1 MKSLIIAE
9 KPSVAREI
17 ARVLDLREKHKSY
30 IEGKQ
35 YIITWALGH
44 LVELKMPENYD
55 PKYKTWR
62 LEDLPIIPD
71 KMGLKVIRQ
80 TSHQFKAIEG
90 LAKRQDIKELIIATD
105 AGREGELVA
114 RWIIEKIHWRKP
126 IKRLWISS
134 VTDRAIR
141 DGFKQLKPGEQF
153 ENLYQSAVCR
163 AEADWLIGLNVSR
176 ALTTKYKDP
185 LSAGRVQT
193 PTLSLI
199 IDREKQIQKFVPK
212 KYWVIKAKCGS
223 LEVEWEK
230 NGEKRIFDKEQA
242 EKMITKVNGQ
252 KAVVT
257 EINTK
262 EKAEQQPLPYD
273 LNELQRD
280 ANKRYGFSAK
290 KTLSVLQKLYEEHKY
305 VTYPRTDSRYLT
317 TDMEATM
324 YERLTG
330 ISSAYKE
337 EVKPLLA
344 NRGKVIAKRV
354 FNNEKVSD
362 HHAIIP
368 TEEKVHIND
377 LSSDERKIYDLIV
390 RRFLTI
396 FYPPF
401 KYETVQA
408 QFKVNGETFTAKA
421 RNIKDWGF
429 KKIQGHDEE
438 EPAHNNLQTLKI
450 GQNDSIR
457 GIQME
462 ERLTEPPLRY
472 SEADLLGQMEKYGL
486 GTPATRAEIIERL
499 VETEVVE
506 RQNGRFYST
515 QKGRQLMDLV
525 NKDLK
530 SPELTA
536 KWEKELELIARGK
549 ANPKQFLK
557 NIRKQTEA
565 LVSEIKQSDKQY
577 RTPNL
582 TGSKCPECGSFL
594 KERNTKDGKFL
605 VCSSLDCSYRRRK
618 EPKLSNR
625 RCPQCHKKMEIH
637 EGKAGLYFQCRNCN
651 IVEKAEE
658 KKKAVNKREERKLL
672 QKYTKKDE
680 SFGTSLGDLLKAK
693 LEGKE

>member
-90 LAKRQDIKELIIATD
+90 LAKRQDIKDLIIATD

-114 RWIIEKIHWRKP
+114 RWIIEKIHWKKP

-242 EKMITKVNGQ
+242 EKIITKLNGQ

-337 EVKPLLA
+337 EVKPLLT
-344 NRGKVIAKRV
+344 NKGKVIAKRV

-362 HHAIIP
+362 HHAIIS
-368 TEEKVHIND
+368 TEEKVHVNG

-401 KYETVQA
+401 KYDTVQA
-408 QFKVNGETFTAKA
+408 QFKANGETFTAKA

-429 KKIQGHDEE
+429 KKVQGHDEE
-438 EPAHNNLQTLKI
+438 ESAHNHLQTLKI
-450 GQNDSIR
+450 GQNYSIR
-457 GIQME
+457 DIQME

-525 NKDLK
+525 NNDLK

-557 NIRKQTEA
+557 NIRRQTES

-658 KKKAVNKREERKLL
+658 KKKAVNKREEKKLL

>member
-35 YIITWALGH
+35 YVITWALGH
-44 LVELKMPENYD
+44 LVELKMPENYN

-71 KMGLKVIRQ
+71 KMGLKVIKQ

-90 LAKRQDIKELIIATD
+90 LAKRNDFKELIIATD

-114 RWIIEKIHWRKP
+114 RWIIEKINWKKP

-199 IDREKQIQKFVPK
+199 INREKQIQKFIPQK
-212 KYWVIKAKCGS
+212 FWMIKAKCGAFDI
-223 LEVEWEK
+223 EWEK
-230 NGEKRIFDKEQA
+230 NGEKRIFEKEKA
-242 EKMITKVNGQ
+242 EKIIHKLQGQ
-252 KAVVT
+252 KACVIG
-257 EINTK
+257 INTK
-262 EKAEQQPLPYD
+262 EKTEQQPLPYD

-290 KTLSVLQKLYEEHKY
+290 KTLNVLQKLYEEHKY

-324 YERLTG
+324 FERLTG
-330 ISSAYKE
+330 ISSAFKD
-337 EVKPLLA
+337 EVQPILA
-344 NRGKVIAKRV
+344 RKGKVMSKRV

-368 TEEKVHIND
+368 TEEKVHLND

-396 FYPPF
+396 FFPPF
-401 KYETVQA
+401 KYEIIQA
-408 QFKVNGETFTAKA
+408 QFEVNGEKFAAKA

-429 KKIQGHDEE
+429 KKVQDRDEE
-438 EPAHNNLQTLKI
+438 ETAHSNLDIFKKGHSYSVKDI
-450 GQNDSIR
+450 A
-457 GIQME
+457 ME

-499 VETEVVE
+499 IETEVVE
-506 RQNGRFYST
+506 RKNGRFYST
-515 QKGRQLMDLV
+515 QKGRQLMELV
-525 NKDLK
+525 NEDLK

-536 KWEKELELIARGK
+536 KWEKELERIARGK

-557 NIRKQTEA
+557 NIRKQTES
-565 LVSEIKQSDKQY
+565 LVSEIKQSEKQY

-582 TGSKCPECGSFL
+582 TGSKCPKCGSFL
-594 KERNTKDGKFL
+594 KERNTKDGKIL
-605 VCSSLDCSYRRRK
+605 VCSNLECSYRRRK
-618 EPKLSNR
+618 DPKLSNR

-637 EGKAGLYFQCRNCN
+637 EGKAGKYFQCRNCN

-658 KKKAVNKREERKLL
+658 QKKAVNKREERKLL
-672 QKYTKKDE
+672 QKYTKKDD

>member
-55 PKYKTWR
+55 QKYKTWR
-62 LEDLPIIPD
+62 LEDLPIIPA
-71 KMGLKVIRQ
+71 KMGLKVIKQ
-80 TSHQFKAIEG
+80 TSHQFKAIDG

-114 RWIIEKIHWRKP
+114 RWIIEKIHWKKP

-141 DGFKQLKPGEQF
+141 DGFKQLKPGKQF

-212 KYWVIKAKCGS
+212 KYWVIKAKCGA
-223 LEVEWEK
+223 LEIEWEK

-242 EKMITKVNGQ
+242 EKIITKLYGQ

-257 EINTK
+257 GFNTK

-290 KTLSVLQKLYEEHKY
+290 KTLSVLQKLYEEYKY

-344 NRGKVIAKRV
+344 NKGKVLAKRV

-396 FYPPF
+396 FYPSF
-401 KYETVQA
+401 KYEMIQA
-408 QFKVNGETFTAKA
+408 QFKANGETFTTKS
-421 RNIKDWGF
+421 RNIIDWGF

-438 EPAHNNLQTLKI
+438 ESAQNHLHALKI
-450 GQNDSIR
+450 GQNYSIQD
-457 GIQME
+457 IQTE

-658 KKKAVNKREERKLL
+658 KKTAVNKREERKLL

>member
-35 YIITWALGH
+35 YVITWALGH
-44 LVELKMPENYD
+44 LVELKMPENYN

-71 KMGLKVIRQ
+71 KMGLKVIKQ
-80 TSHQFKAIEG
+80 TNHQFKAIEG
-90 LAKRQDIKELIIATD
+90 LAKRNDFKELIIATD

-114 RWIIEKIHWRKP
+114 RWIIEKINWKKP

-199 IDREKQIQKFVPK
+199 INREKQIQKFIPQK
-212 KYWVIKAKCGS
+212 FWMIKAKCGAFDI
-223 LEVEWEK
+223 EWEK
-230 NGEKRIFDKEQA
+230 NGEKRIFEKEKA
-242 EKMITKVNGQ
+242 EKIIHKLQGQ
-252 KAVVT
+252 KACVIG
-257 EINTK
+257 INTK
-262 EKAEQQPLPYD
+262 EKTEQQPLPYD

-290 KTLSVLQKLYEEHKY
+290 KTLNVLQKLYEEHKY

-324 YERLTG
+324 FERLTG
-330 ISSAYKE
+330 ISSAFKD
-337 EVKPLLA
+337 EVQPILA
-344 NRGKVIAKRV
+344 RKGKVMSKRV

-368 TEEKVHIND
+368 TEEKVHLND

-396 FYPPF
+396 FFPPF
-401 KYETVQA
+401 KYEIIQA
-408 QFKVNGETFTAKA
+408 QFEVNGEKFAAKA

-429 KKIQGHDEE
+429 KKVQDRDEE
-438 EPAHNNLQTLKI
+438 ETAHSNLDIFKKGHSYSVKDI
-450 GQNDSIR
+450 A
-457 GIQME
+457 ME

-499 VETEVVE
+499 IETEVVE
-506 RQNGRFYST
+506 RKNGRFYST
-515 QKGRQLMDLV
+515 QKGRQLMELV
-525 NKDLK
+525 NEDLK

-536 KWEKELELIARGK
+536 KWEKELERIARGK

-557 NIRKQTEA
+557 NIRKQTES
-565 LVSEIKQSDKQY
+565 LVSEIKQSEKQY

-582 TGSKCPECGSFL
+582 TGSKCPKCGSFL
-594 KERNTKDGKFL
+594 KERNTKDGKIL
-605 VCSSLDCSYRRRK
+605 VCSNLECSYRRRK
-618 EPKLSNR
+618 DPKLSNR

-637 EGKAGLYFQCRNCN
+637 EGKAGKYFQCRNCN

-658 KKKAVNKREERKLL
+658 QKKAVNKREERKLL
-672 QKYTKKDE
+672 QKYTKKDD